1 MIICTD
7 VAIWFIHF
15 LMLNLLMTASN
26 LVNLFYL
33 ILNLLMIKSYHGCP
47 SLYGIIWTS
56 ICSWS
61 WFSELHPIDCIP
73 PPGDLPRVNN
83 YSCLVACFGI
93 QFPSDHFNDPVL
105 SSCVRALAMVGTC
118 DEHGWNNPFFVQRF
132 IRLVW
137 RLSTIYNY
145 HTWINVH

>member
-1 MIICTD
+1 MMIICTD

-33 ILNLLMIKSYHGCP
+33 ILDLLMIKSYHGCP

-61 WFSELHPIDCIP
+61 WFSELHPLDCIP

-93 QFPSDHFNDPVL
+93 QFPSDHFRL
-105 SSCVRALAMVGTC
+105 QWSSSVGVCACACHGRHMRWTWLKQPIFCTALYPPGVTVI
-118 DEHGWNNPFFVQRF
+118 HY
-132 IRLVW
+132 I
-137 RLSTIYNY
+137 
-145 HTWINVH
+145 